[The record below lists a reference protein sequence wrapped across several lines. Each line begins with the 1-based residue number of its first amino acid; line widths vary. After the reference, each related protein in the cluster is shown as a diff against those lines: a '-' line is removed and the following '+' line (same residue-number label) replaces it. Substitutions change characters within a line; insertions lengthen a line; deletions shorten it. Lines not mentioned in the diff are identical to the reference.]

1 MWQIV
6 LFIYFLDRKFSL
18 SFQGPFRGHF
28 GHWQGEKETSGKEQ
42 SPFQSL
48 TLT

>member
-18 SFQGPFRGHF
+18 SFLGPFRGHF

>member
-6 LFIYFLDRKFSL
+6 FFFFQDRKFSL

-28 GHWQGEKETSGKEQ
+28 GHWQGEKETSGKKQ
-42 SPFQSL
+42 ASFHSL